1 MLWERSVVE
10 QRYDA
15 VREVLEGR
23 GVTEVAAR
31 YGVSR
36 QSVYTWVGRYRAGGL
51 AGLQDRSHRPNHSPD
66 KTSAEVEAAVCELR
80 RTHPG
85 WGPQWLGWELERR
98 RVGPRPS
105 RVTIWRI
112 GGKGVPETVNG
123 HPRLFVTFTAPSFG
137 KVHSARPKG

>member
-36 QSVYTWVGRYRAGGL
+36 QSVYTWVWGCPALTDRA
-51 AGLQDRSHRPNHSPD
+51 DRS
-66 KTSAEVEAAVCELR
+66 LR
-80 RTHPG
+80 
-85 WGPQWLGWELERR
+85 LL
-98 RVGPRPS
+98 
-105 RVTIWRI
+105 
-112 GGKGVPETVNG
+112 
-123 HPRLFVTFTAPSFG
+123 A
-137 KVHSARPKG
+137 